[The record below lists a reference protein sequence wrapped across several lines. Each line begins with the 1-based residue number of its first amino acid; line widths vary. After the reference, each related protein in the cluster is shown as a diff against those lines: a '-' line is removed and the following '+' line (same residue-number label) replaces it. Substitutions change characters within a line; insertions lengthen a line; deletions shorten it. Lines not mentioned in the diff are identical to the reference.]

1 MWTVPLPWHW
11 STSLSN
17 SSIQQFY
24 SNIDYYIPD
33 RYNEGY
39 GVSYKG
45 VDYAV
50 ETGVKLIIVL
60 DCGIKAVDEIA
71 YAREKGIDFIICD
84 HHVPDE
90 VLPPAVAILNAKRE
104 DNTYPYEH
112 LSGCGVGF
120 KFMQAFTL
128 SNGIEFHHL
137 IPLLDLVAV
146 SIASDHGREPHP
158 GLPRPEAAQQ
168 QPQHRAEGHHR
179 RLRTVGPGNQH

>member
-1 MWTVPLPWHW
+1 MGKKERILIYGDYDVDGYYCRGAVYKF
-11 STSLSN
+11 
-17 SSIQQFY
+17 IQQFY

-33 RYNEGY
+33 RYDEGY

-90 VLPPAVAILNAKRE
+90 VLPP
-104 DNTYPYEH
+104 PWP
-112 LSGCGVGF
+112 S
-120 KFMQAFTL
+120 
-128 SNGIEFHHL
+128 
-137 IPLLDLVAV
+137 
-146 SIASDHGREPHP
+146 
-158 GLPRPEAAQQ
+158 
-168 QPQHRAEGHHR
+168 
-179 RLRTVGPGNQH
+179 